1 MPPLLFYFIIQE
13 TRIKFPENPEKFMES
28 EMELHDA
35 LQVLIYLSMLVKGM
49 DEGVIVI
56 LVICEHHSIRI
67 HENLVQY
74 QST

>member
-35 LQVLIYLSMLVKGM
+35 LQVLIYLSIYGGKG
-49 DEGVIVI
+49 DGWGGYRYFSQ
-56 LVICEHHSIRI
+56 LRAS
-67 HENLVQY
+67 LY
-74 QST
+74 

>member
-35 LQVLIYLSMLVKGM
+35 LQVLIYLSMGAKGM
-49 DEGVIVI
+49 DEGVVVI
-56 LVICEHHSIRI
+56 LVSCKLHFIRI
-67 HENLVQY
+67 HEN
-74 QST
+74 